1 MHAADKD
8 RSTERTKGT
17 RQRGGISIL
26 SSTSSLLSP
35 IIALPPATFSVL
47 RLICLGSAAAL
58 SPSRLASLCSP
69 PLPLQFSHLTS
80 SQKVL
85 FYTCVRQLLVGPA
98 LLLSLFSPY
107 KQRQRAWLSGRS
119 SLRR

>member
-69 PLPLQFSHLTS
+69 PLPLQFSHSSHLTS

-98 LLLSLFSPY
+98 LLLSLF
-107 KQRQRAWLSGRS
+107 
-119 SLRR
+119 